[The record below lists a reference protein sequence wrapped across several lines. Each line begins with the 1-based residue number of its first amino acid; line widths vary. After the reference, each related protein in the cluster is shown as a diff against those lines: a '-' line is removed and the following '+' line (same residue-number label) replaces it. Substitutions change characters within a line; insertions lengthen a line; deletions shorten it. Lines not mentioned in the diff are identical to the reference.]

1 MQVLDIANRKLKK
14 CWKEKMNKQIVIGVG
29 GVARAGKNLFCDL
42 LVKQLKQQYNLNAK
56 HFALAYELKMDCHNF
71 IYGNLNIDVFTEN
84 TEEKKIF
91 RDMLVWYGDA
101 KRKQSNG
108 RYWIDKLDSRIS
120 AEYAWGTPP
129 IDVAI
134 VSDIRYDFYPTDEVD
149 WIKKEKN
156 GPFIHISKY
165 TYGFPT
171 DGRVVKVGG
180 QTVNNT
186 KIFTEPANSHEALN
200 DPKLQKKA
208 DYLLQWEDI
217 SYSKT
222 LTYQELLNNEY
233 LNNTVIE
240 CLKTI
245 QHKIIQ

>member
-1 MQVLDIANRKLKK
+1 MN
-14 CWKEKMNKQIVIGVG
+14 NKQIVIGVG

-42 LVKQLKQQYNLNAK
+42 LVKQLKQQYNLHAQ
-56 HFALAYELKMDCHNF
+56 HFALAYELKMDCRQF
-71 IYGNLNIDVFTEN
+71 IWDKFNIDVFTEN
-84 TEEKKIF
+84 TDEKKIF

-108 RYWIDKLDSRIS
+108 RYWIDKLNNRIGK
-120 AEYAWGTPP
+120 EFAWGTPP

-134 VSDIRYDFYPTDEVD
+134 ISDIRYDFYENDEVD
-149 WIKKEKN
+149 YIRKEKN

-186 KIFTEPANSHEALN
+186 KIFTDPANSHEALN

-217 SYSKT
+217 GVGKNLAYA
-222 LTYQELLNNEY
+222 ELLDNQY

-240 CLKTI
+240 CLKSI